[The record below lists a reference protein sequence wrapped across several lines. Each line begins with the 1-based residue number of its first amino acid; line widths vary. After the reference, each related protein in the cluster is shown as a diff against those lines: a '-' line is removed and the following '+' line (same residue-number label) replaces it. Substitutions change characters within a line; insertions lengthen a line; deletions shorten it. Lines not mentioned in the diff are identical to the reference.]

1 MRMVLWTGA
10 ATMSGVQARC
20 SVRKQPLVRQF
31 VLKTSINLPRQARDK
46 HRENSRQTDG
56 RFLAGAIL
64 SKDAVFYLATD
75 ARVAPLIEFAE
86 CDEVAGG
93 R

>member
-1 MRMVLWTGA
+1 MEFRIDV
-10 ATMSGVQARC
+10 RC
-20 SVRKQPLVRQF
+20 GNSLFWRHF
-31 VLKTSINLPRQARDK
+31 VLKTSINCQDRLGTNRIGKLKTQ
-46 HRENSRQTDG
+46 G

-86 CDEVAGG
+86 CNEVVGG

>member
-1 MRMVLWTGA
+1 MEFRIDV
-10 ATMSGVQARC
+10 RC
-20 SVRKQPLVRQF
+20 GNGIFLVPF
-31 VLKTSINLPRQARDK
+31 CTETSINCQDRLGTNRIGKLKTQ
-46 HRENSRQTDG
+46 G

-86 CDEVAGG
+86 CDEVVGG